1 MRDYL
6 LFLDT
11 EASGLPRKWNLPY
24 SNSANWPSAVQ
35 IAWVIYTKDGIL
47 LKKEDH
53 YINDSDIVVKPSAIK
68 IHGITRDYLNEHGEN
83 RKEVMQLFVDDLK
96 KYQPLILGHFM
107 EFDYHILSADFYRT
121 GIENTMAALPKF
133 CTMQASSFY
142 VQDPSVNYLRLGE
155 LYALLFNATLKNQHN
170 AMADAIATAD
180 CFFELVK
187 RGDITDST
195 IEQQQLK
202 SKESMLGGGFP
213 WLISVFIVLLV
224 ALLSIF
230 WYESTR

>member
-47 LKKEDH
+47 LKTENH
-53 YINDSDIVVKPSAIK
+53 YIGDEDIVIKPSAIK
-68 IHGITRDYLNEHGEN
+68 IHGITREYLNEHGEK
-83 RKEVMQLFVDDLK
+83 RKTVMELFADDLK

-107 EFDYHILSADFYRT
+107 EFDYHVLSADFFRA
-121 GIENTMAALPKF
+121 GIDNSMASLPTF
-133 CTMQASSFY
+133 CTMLASSFY
-142 VQDPSVNYLRLGE
+142 VQEPSVNHLRLGE
-155 LYALLFNATLKNQHN
+155 LYARLFNAKLMNQHN
-170 AMADAIATAD
+170 ALADASATAD
-180 CFFELVK
+180 CFFELIK
-187 RGDITDST
+187 RGDITDAT
-195 IEQQQLK
+195 IELQQLK
-202 SKESMLGGGFP
+202 AKENKVASGFP
-213 WLISVFIVLLV
+213 WLIFTLIVLLF
-224 ALLSIF
+224 ALLIIF

>member
-35 IAWVIYTKDGIL
+35 IAWVIYTKDGIM
-47 LKKEDH
+47 LKKENH
-53 YINDSDIVVKPSAIK
+53 YIDDQDIVVKPSAIK

-83 RKEVMQLFVDDLK
+83 RKTVMQLFADDLK

-107 EFDYHILSADFYRT
+107 EFDCHILSADFYRA
-121 GIENTMAALPKF
+121 GIENAMTGLPKF

-142 VQDPSVNYLRLGE
+142 VQDPSVDYLRLGE

-170 AMADAIATAD
+170 AMADAMATAD

-187 RGDITDST
+187 RGDITDAT

-202 SKESMLGGGFP
+202 ANENKLSRRFS
-213 WLISVFIVLLV
+213 WLISIFIVLLV
-224 ALLSIF
+224 ALLTIF
-230 WYESTR
+230 LYESTR